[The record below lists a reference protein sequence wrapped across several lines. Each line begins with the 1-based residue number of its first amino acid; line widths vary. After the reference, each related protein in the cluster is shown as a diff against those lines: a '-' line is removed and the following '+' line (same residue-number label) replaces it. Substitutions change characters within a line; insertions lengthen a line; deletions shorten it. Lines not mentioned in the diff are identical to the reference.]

1 MGPTRPGFRRF
12 SASTPD
18 TGRKGRTG
26 TVRTAIFS
34 TYPPRACGIGT
45 FAFDVRTSLLAIP
58 DVKSVGAI
66 AIVDEASRP
75 QRHDVLAT
83 VSQAVRGDYVRA
95 ARLLGRLDVDVVL
108 LQHEYG
114 IFGGADGEY
123 VLSFAQE
130 LTRPLV
136 LTLHTVLSEPTDHQ
150 REVLT
155 ALCEEA
161 ERVIVMTETA
171 RGLLLRMNG
180 CAPEKIRVVQHGAP
194 VVLGRRSGN
203 GSVQSRGLDRLRS
216 RFVLSTFGLISPG
229 KGIET
234 AIAALPAIIERYP
247 EVLYLVAGRTH
258 PEVARLKGEQYRLL
272 LERRAVDLGVADHV
286 EFDDRFLS
294 VPELADL
301 LHATDVFLTPYRN
314 PEQIASGALTFAIAA
329 GCAAISTPYL
339 FAKDILA
346 TGAGK
351 LVPFDDVAAIE
362 NAVCDFI
369 ESPESLAAAREEAR
383 RIGTDLAWPSI
394 AAETA
399 VVLQEA
405 AVARPRREPIPIV
418 ELELTSVRTDHLRTL
433 VDDVGI
439 IQHATGVIPSW
450 ETGYCVDDVA
460 RLAVVALELTGRTPD
475 RQWTPVLHRS
485 LAFLQFAA
493 GPEGTGMR
501 NFMGYDRRW
510 LDEPHVGDHVGRT
523 IWALGEILATA
534 WIPALSGPARTLLDA
549 LVPSLRVDV
558 SLRTAAYTILG
569 LARLDPDRLDHDARL
584 LLERLVEQLAS
595 AYHGSAAGS
604 WLWFEDRLAYDNAR
618 LSQALIVGGS
628 ALRRQSD
635 VAIGLESLAWL
646 GDECGLD
653 EGMLRL
659 PGHHGRDRDEPAPGE
674 GDEQPLDAAALV
686 EAELAALVATRDGEH
701 GSRARNAFDWF
712 LGRNRLDRPLYDFAT
727 GGCSDGLGETDLN
740 ANEGAESTLAFHRAQ
755 LLLDAAALP
764 APDRSKIRAKA
775 A

>member
-1 MGPTRPGFRRF
+1 
-12 SASTPD
+12 
-18 TGRKGRTG
+18 
-26 TVRTAIFS
+26 
-34 TYPPRACGIGT
+34 
-45 FAFDVRTSLLAIP
+45 
-58 DVKSVGAI
+58 
-66 AIVDEASRP
+66 
-75 QRHDVLAT
+75 
-83 VSQAVRGDYVRA
+83 
-95 ARLLGRLDVDVVL
+95 RLDVDVVL

-123 VLSFAQE
+123 VLSFARE

-136 LTLHTVLSEPTDHQ
+136 VTLHTVLSEPTDHQ

-171 RGLLLRMNG
+171 RRLLLAMNG

-194 VVLGRRSGN
+194 ALLGRPSGN
-203 GSVQSRGLDRLRS
+203 GSVPSRGLDRLRA

-234 AIAALPAIIERYP
+234 AIAALPAIVERHP

-258 PEVARLKGEQYRLL
+258 PEVARLEGEQYRLL

-286 EFDDRFLS
+286 EFDDRFLP
-294 VPELADL
+294 VPELAHL

-314 PEQIASGALTFAIAA
+314 AEQIASGALTFAVAA

-339 FAKDILA
+339 FAQDILA
-346 TGAGK
+346 TGAGT

-369 ESPESLAAAREEAR
+369 ERPESLAVARAEAR
-383 RIGTDLAWPSI
+383 RIGADLAWPAI

-405 AVARPRREPIPIV
+405 AAAGPRREPIPIV
-418 ELELTSVRTDHLRTL
+418 ELELTSIRTDHLRTL

-439 IQHATGVIPSW
+439 VQHATGVIPSW

-485 LAFLQFAA
+485 LAFLQFAT
-493 GPEGTGMR
+493 GPTGTGMR

-534 WIPALSGPARTLLDA
+534 WIPALAGPARTLLDA

-569 LARLDPDRLDHDARL
+569 LARLDPDRLDPDARA
-584 LLERLVEQLAS
+584 LLERLVDQLAT
-595 AYHGSAAGS
+595 AYHESATGS

-618 LSQALIVGGS
+618 LSQALILGGT
-628 ALRRQSD
+628 ALRRPAD

-659 PGHHGRDRDEPAPGE
+659 AGHRGRGRDEPSPGE
-674 GDEQPLDAAALV
+674 GDEQPLDATAFV
-686 EAELAALVATRDGEH
+686 EAELAALVATGDAEH

-764 APDRSKIRAKA
+764 ALDRRKLRAKA

>member
-1 MGPTRPGFRRF
+1 M
-12 SASTPD
+12 
-18 TGRKGRTG
+18 
-26 TVRTAIFS
+26 
-34 TYPPRACGIGT
+34 
-45 FAFDVRTSLLAIP
+45 
-58 DVKSVGAI
+58 
-66 AIVDEASRP
+66 
-75 QRHDVLAT
+75 
-83 VSQAVRGDYVRA
+83 SQAVRGDYIRA
-95 ARLLGRLDVDVVL
+95 ARLLGRLDIDVVL

-123 VLSFAQE
+123 VLSFARE

-171 RGLLLRMNG
+171 RELLLRMNG
-180 CAPEKIRVVQHGAP
+180 CAAEKIRVVQHGAP
-194 VVLGRRSGN
+194 AILGRRSDN

-234 AIAALPAIIERYP
+234 AIAALPAIVERHP
-247 EVLYLVAGRTH
+247 EVLYLIAGRTH
-258 PEVARLKGEQYRLL
+258 PEVARLTGEQYRLL

-339 FAKDILA
+339 FAKDMLA

-369 ESPESLAAAREEAR
+369 ESPESLAAARAEAR
-383 RIGTDLAWPSI
+383 RIGTELAWPAI

-399 VVLQEA
+399 VVLREA
-405 AVARPRREPIPIV
+405 AAARPRREPIPIV

-439 IQHATGVIPSW
+439 VQHATGVIPSW

-485 LAFLQFAA
+485 LAFLQFAT

-569 LARLDPDRLDHDARL
+569 LARLDPDRLDHDARV

-595 AYHGSAAGS
+595 AYRESAG
-604 WLWFEDRLAYDNAR
+604 R
-618 LSQALIVGGS
+618 IVAVVRGPP
-628 ALRRQSD
+628 RIRQ
-635 VAIGLESLAWL
+635 
-646 GDECGLD
+646 
-653 EGMLRL
+653 R
-659 PGHHGRDRDEPAPGE
+659 
-674 GDEQPLDAAALV
+674 
-686 EAELAALVATRDGEH
+686 
-701 GSRARNAFDWF
+701 
-712 LGRNRLDRPLYDFAT
+712 
-727 GGCSDGLGETDLN
+727 
-740 ANEGAESTLAFHRAQ
+740 
-755 LLLDAAALP
+755 AALP
-764 APDRSKIRAKA
+764 GAHRRGLGTSTTLRRRDRARVARMAGRRMRPRRRHAAPAGASRTRPRRARARARGTSSRSTRPRSSRPSSLRSSRRGTGNTDRVRATRSTGSWAEIGSTARSTTSQQEAAATALARPTSTKTRAPNPRLPSIVPSCCSMPLPSRPPTDARSGPKRRDVEPRGVPAPRRQPDPDRGRLESSRSTPSSTLRRRSSTVKPSCLRASRIA
-775 A
+775 EASRISALLARRTA